1 MSDDMKGGR
10 YALLILAAVCLTYF
24 TENFLRSAPSALT
37 PLLIEELD
45 ISYGVAGILIS
56 SYFFLYALMQVPSG
70 ILSEALGPRRTIIY
84 FTAFTVAGTAL
95 FYLARRLEVLVAAL
109 LLIGLGSSVFYINA
123 VKIVSNWFPADKRAS
138 AIGVLSASS
147 GLGNFASYMGF
158 PLAAAYL
165 GGWRPL
171 FLYCCFIM
179 VVNLAANFFI
189 LRNSPD
195 GDGIVKASERKPI
208 WASVKGALKDRR
220 IYPFLVGY
228 VFMSFNWV
236 FFSWLPK
243 LLMDT
248 RGLSY
253 IEVGIVSSAGT
264 IMGIP
269 GCIIIGIISDR
280 LRRRKL
286 PLVAF
291 STASTILLGVFL
303 LLPAG
308 STAITYAVLFG
319 GLGFTLSLWILF
331 FSMIPESLPPETA
344 SIGLGIVN
352 GMGTLGFSLMSPI
365 YGALIDATGSYTAS
379 NLVIMACGIMMTVT
393 FALFTR
399 ETYGQSG

>member
-1 MSDDMKGGR
+1 MSDDMKDGR

-45 ISYGVAGILIS
+45 MTNGVAGVLIS

-84 FTAFTVAGTAL
+84 FTAFTVAGTVL
-95 FYLARRLEVLVAAL
+95 FYLARRLEALVAAL

-123 VKIVSNWFPADKRAS
+123 VKIVSNWFPAERRAS

-158 PLAAAYL
+158 PLATAYL

-179 VVNLAANFFI
+179 VVNLVANFFI
-189 LRNSPD
+189 LKNSPD
-195 GDGIVKASERKPI
+195 GDGVVEASEREPI
-208 WASVKGALKDRR
+208 WASVKGALMDRR
-220 IYPFLVGY
+220 IHPFLVGY

-243 LLMDT
+243 FLMDT

-253 IEVGIVSSAGT
+253 IEVGVVSSAGT

-269 GCIIIGIISDR
+269 GCIIIGMISDR

-286 PLVAF
+286 PLVVF
-291 STASTILLGVFL
+291 SAASTILLGVFL
-303 LLPAG
+303 ILPAG
-308 STAITYAVLFG
+308 STAITYALLFG
-319 GLGFTLSLWILF
+319 GLGFTLSLWVLF
-331 FSMIPESLPPETA
+331 FSMIPESLPPGTA
-344 SIGLGIVN
+344 GIGLGIVN

-365 YGALIDATGSYTAS
+365 YGALIDATGSYSTS

-393 FALFTR
+393 FAIFTK

>member
-1 MSDDMKGGR
+1 MSDDMKGGQ

-158 PLAAAYL
+158 PLAAVYL

-269 GCIIIGIISDR
+269 GCIIIGMISDR

-308 STAITYAVLFG
+308 STTIAYAVLFG
-319 GLGFTLSLWILF
+319 GLGFTLSLWVLF

-344 SIGLGIVN
+344 GIGLGIVN